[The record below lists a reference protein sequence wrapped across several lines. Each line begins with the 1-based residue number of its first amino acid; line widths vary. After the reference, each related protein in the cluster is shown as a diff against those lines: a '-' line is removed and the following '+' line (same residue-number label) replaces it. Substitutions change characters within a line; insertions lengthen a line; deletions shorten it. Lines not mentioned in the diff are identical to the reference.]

1 MAGKTSDGSLRRTQ
15 GLILW
20 AGVICG
26 IAAAILVFIIVARAS
41 DSESDGTRSV
51 VVAKVDIPAQSRL
64 VADMLEVKTMP
75 AEQANPEAFTERSDV
90 VDRITGVTIAAGE
103 QVLPSMVS
111 NKAGESLIFKISPG
125 KRAVSI
131 EVKEAV
137 TAGGNVQPGDTVD
150 VVGILALDQ
159 DADINSVLA
168 VFAPGTQPVVT
179 PVKTD
184 GDIQLNVTAT
194 ILEGVKVLAVGQ
206 SLAESEDKTITTATK
221 PSTDAESRPK
231 AKSVTLEVT
240 PQQAQLLSLADEY
253 GVLRLSVRPF
263 GDDGPVGVAPVIT
276 ALERR

>member
-1 MAGKTSDGSLRRTQ
+1 MAGKTTGGRPRSTQ
-15 GLILW
+15 RLVIW

-26 IAAAILVFIIVARAS
+26 LVAAILVFVIVAQAGG
-41 DSESDGTRSV
+41 EEGDGTRSV
-51 VVAKVDIPAQSRL
+51 VVAKLDIPAQSRL
-64 VADMLEVKTMP
+64 IAEMLEVKTLP
-75 AEQANPEAFTERSDV
+75 ADQIESEAFTASSQV
-90 VDRITGVTIAAGE
+90 VDRITGVAIVAGE
-103 QVLPSMVS
+103 QVLPTMVS
-111 NKAGESLIFKISPG
+111 NKAGDSLTFKITPG

-150 VVGILALDQ
+150 VLGILALSK

-168 VFAPGTQPVVT
+168 VFAPGAQPVVT
-179 PVKTD
+179 PLNNTD
-184 GDIQLNVTAT
+184 LNLTTT
-194 ILEGVKVLAVGQ
+194 ILESVKVLAVGQ
-206 SLAESEDKTITTATK
+206 SLAESEENTSTTATK
-221 PSTDAESRPK
+221 TETDAESRPK

-276 ALERR
+276 ALEKR